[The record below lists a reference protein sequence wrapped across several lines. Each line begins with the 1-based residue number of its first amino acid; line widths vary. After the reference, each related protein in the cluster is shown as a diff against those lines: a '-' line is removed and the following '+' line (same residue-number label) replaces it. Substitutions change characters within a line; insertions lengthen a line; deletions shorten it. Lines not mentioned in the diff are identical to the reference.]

1 MNSVRCVCEVCGA
14 RMWPRNQSRRCT
26 ACRLG
31 RTQQAAD
38 AVAALGQAERDREL
52 DAEIARKD
60 AWRAGRDDR
69 LAAIRAAQTAKQ
81 RRFMGLP
88 A

>member
-1 MNSVRCVCEVCGA
+1 
-14 RMWPRNQSRRCT
+14 MWPRNQNRRCVE
-26 ACRLG
+26 CRLG

-52 DAEIARKD
+52 NAEIARKD

-69 LAAIRAAQTAKQ
+69 LAALRAVQSARQ